1 MCATSDAIML
11 VHSIQDN
18 DVLFGGQLTR
28 ETLDANLLRIS
39 LEDFYKVIVGA
50 FRAQQPHA
58 RSLQLFVDAIVCV
71 DSVPTG
77 VGSIRDLI
85 RNSQWGF

>member
-28 ETLDANLLRIS
+28 KTLDANLLRIS

-50 FRAQQPHA
+50 SE
-58 RSLQLFVDAIVCV
+58 RSNLMR
-71 DSVPTG
+71 VPFNC
-77 VGSIRDLI
+77 S
-85 RNSQWGF
+85 